1 MAQYVKST
9 NFAVKDSLASGDPG
23 KIVKGTELD
32 IEFSNIATAV
42 GTKADIN
49 NPTFIGTPT
58 APTATSS
65 TNNTQIAT
73 TAFVQAAIAAA
84 VTSTLEATY
93 PIGSIYTNATDS
105 TNPGTLL
112 GFGTW
117 TAFGGGRV
125 PVGFT
130 SADSLFNAGE
140 KVGGSKDAIVVSHTH
155 TASVSD
161 SGHTHPFTVLA
172 RAGSDGGGGA
182 IVGGNNINATD
193 GSYSGTTSSS
203 TTGITV
209 TNSPTGSAAT
219 NANLPPFITVYL
231 WKRVA

>member
-1 MAQYVKST
+1 VANYTKST

-32 IEFSNIATAV
+32 IEFSNIAIAV

-155 TASVSD
+155 TA
-161 SGHTHPFTVLA
+161 
-172 RAGSDGGGGA
+172 
-182 IVGGNNINATD
+182 
-193 GSYSGTTSSS
+193 TTN
-203 TTGITV
+203 TTGSHVHGVYYQNIAASSGGTQGTPRATGGTFNTTAAGDHSHTV
-209 TNSPTGSAAT
+209 TVASTGSAAT